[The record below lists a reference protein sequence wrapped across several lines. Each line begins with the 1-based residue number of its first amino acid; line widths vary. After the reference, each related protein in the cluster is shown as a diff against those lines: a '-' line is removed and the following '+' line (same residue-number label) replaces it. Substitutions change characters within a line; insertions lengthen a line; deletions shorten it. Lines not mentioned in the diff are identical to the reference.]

1 MFNVTCDI
9 CGESLNRPG
18 ALVFSPPDSHGNTMK
33 RHVCV
38 GCWQTHSSV
47 AEIISEACDE
57 PNGQSPIT
65 DAGEQARAIL
75 GGYDGPTPGGRPVYV
90 ESGGSF
96 TPEPDDQIEEINTTY
111 YTITIP
117 EMAEQTFDL
126 LDRTNGL
133 PTCLEPYRRSQ
144 RVQGPVVVHVEI
156 LHRDLVETNHA
167 LADYYLGLGAYAG
180 LCVPFNR
187 VPYSWVTRPTNPI
200 EKR

>member
-1 MFNVTCDI
+1 
-9 CGESLNRPG
+9 
-18 ALVFSPPDSHGNTMK
+18 MK
-33 RHVCV
+33 RHVCA
-38 GCWQTHSSV
+38 GCWQAHSSV
-47 AEIISEACDE
+47 AEIISEARDE

-75 GGYDGPTPGGRPVYV
+75 GGYDGHTPGGRPVYV

-117 EMAEQTFDL
+117 EGAEQTFDL
-126 LDRTNGL
+126 LDQTRGL
-133 PTCLEPYRRSQ
+133 PTGLGAYRRYQ
-144 RVQGPVVVHVEI
+144 TIRGLAVVHVEI
-156 LHRDLVETNHA
+156 LHRDLAETNHA

-180 LCVPFNR
+180 LCVPFDQ
-187 VPYSWVTRPTNPI
+187 VPYRWVTRPTNPI